1 MTTRNAN
8 APTTMIDEKMARNVI
23 NAWYLYV
30 YFILVMDSLV
40 AMSVMKKT
48 SCCWHDSAREREGE
62 REFSTKLGDGDLRQ
76 YNDEKTTGRALHCSN
91 LQIPTTNGMSM
102 PMVKMGCKI
111 RPSII
116 S

>member
-48 SCCWHDSAREREGE
+48 SCCWHDSARKRERE
-62 REFSTKLGDGDLRQ
+62 RENLAQNLAMETFVNTTMKKRQ
-76 YNDEKTTGRALHCSN
+76 DEHCTVATYKY
-91 LQIPTTNGMSM
+91 QQ
-102 PMVKMGCKI
+102 PMASPCQW
-111 RPSII
+111 
-116 S
+116 